1 MCVGPTTALFHF
13 RFSFLCEVYFPNI
26 QLPFHINLFGNM
38 RHEAAQAMCVCV
50 CVYVYACLVGARM
63 WCVQILISLFFSF
76 LNFIPLHLHLVFSF
90 SFLFQYFVYLFIC
103 VFEIFI
109 WQIFHIKYTK
119 KLSWEVVISTNYTA
133 NLCIKVVWDFF
144 LITCT

>member
-1 MCVGPTTALFHF
+1 MK
-13 RFSFLCEVYFPNI
+13 CEENFITMKLIWHSYI
-26 QLPFHINLFGNM
+26 LSSLSSCAYETSTETGLIS
-38 RHEAAQAMCVCV
+38 
-50 CVYVYACLVGARM
+50 CLVGVHM
-63 WCVQILISLFFSF
+63 WCAQIIVTSFFSF
-76 LNFIPLHLHLVFSF
+76 LNFFPLHLHLVFSF

-119 KLSWEVVISTNYTA
+119 KLSWEVVISTNYMA
-133 NLCIKVVWDFF
+133 NLCIKVVWEFF